1 MRTLHKNPGLG
12 PLTRILLRAPAIL
25 LSPPVFWVAGTLW
38 LALASPLPAAAQEQ
52 KITKAWAIAE
62 FGEPLY
68 DETMAHWPYA
78 NPDAPKG
85 GAITLSTFGSFD
97 TLNPLILKGE
107 FPSSIGLTFDS
118 LMAPSA
124 DELVSSYGLI
134 AEYVEYPD
142 DISWA
147 VFTIRPEARYH
158 DGVPITAGDFVFAF
172 DVIREHGRPF
182 LRSFYEDI
190 ESAEAVSDS
199 QIKYT
204 FKTRNRMK
212 PLAIVAGSTPLPR
225 HYWADK
231 DVSKTTLEPPLESG
245 PYKITAV
252 DPGRSITYTRVE
264 DYWAADLPIK
274 RGVHNFDEIVYEY
287 YRDNTVEFEA
297 FKAGQADFRTEGRVQ
312 RWKTGYDFPE
322 VKNGKVILRTEP
334 DENPRG
340 IGGLFMNLRR
350 EKFQDI
356 RVREAIG
363 LLYDFEAI
371 QRTLLY
377 GEFTR
382 IKSYFPNSDFG
393 ASGPPTPEEIAILKP
408 YADQLPPEVMTKA
421 FEPPKTDGS
430 GQIRQNLRQALRL
443 FKAAGYEVR
452 AGKMY
457 NAQTGEQLSIE
468 IITASPE
475 TVRLAAPFVENL
487 KRAGIDAS
495 IRLVETSQWRII
507 GDDFTFDILA
517 LRLNFFPPPGT
528 ELRSYYGSAAADLRG
543 SANIMGIKNP
553 VADELIEQIISAKDL
568 ETLKATTRAL
578 DRVLLWNYFLVPAYY
593 PDETWVAYW
602 DKFGYPE
609 RRPRYS
615 VGFPA
620 TWWIDETRAEALNR

>member
-1 MRTLHKNPGLG
+1 MRTPRKSLG
-12 PLTRILLRAPAIL
+12 FGPHAWSLFKSPAMHLSATAPWLA
-25 LSPPVFWVAGTLW
+25 AALW
-38 LALASPLPAAAQEQ
+38 LALAPPPAAAQEQ
-52 KITKAWAIAE
+52 KITKSWAIAE

-85 GAITLSTFGSFD
+85 GRIVLSAFGSFD

-107 FPSSIGLTFDS
+107 FPPSIGLTFDS
-118 LMAPSA
+118 LMTSSA

-134 AEYVEYPD
+134 AESVEYPE

-147 VFTIRPEARYH
+147 IFTIRPEARYH
-158 DGVPITAGDFVFAF
+158 DGTPITAGDFVFSF
-172 DVIREHGRPF
+172 NVIRENGRPF

-190 ESAEAVSDS
+190 ESAEALSDR

-204 FKTRNRMK
+204 FKTRHRMK
-212 PLAIVAGSTPLPR
+212 PLAIVAGSSPLPR

-231 DVSKTTLEPPLESG
+231 DVTKTTLEPPLESG
-245 PYKITAV
+245 PYRITAV

-264 DYWAADLPIK
+264 DYWAAELPVN
-274 RGVHNFDEIVYEY
+274 RGLNNFDEIVYEY
-287 YRDNTVEFEA
+287 YRDDTVQFEA
-297 FKAGQADFRTEGRVQ
+297 FKAGQIDFRTENRVQ
-312 RWKTGYDFPE
+312 RWKTGYNFPE
-322 VKNGKVILRTEP
+322 IENGKVIARAEP

-356 RVREAIG
+356 RVRQAIN

-393 ASGPPTPEEIAILKP
+393 ASGPPTAKEIAVLKP
-408 YADQLPPEVMTKA
+408 YANQLPPGAMTEA

-430 GQIRQNLRQALRL
+430 GQIRQNLRQALQL
-443 FKAAGYEVR
+443 FKSAGYDIR
-452 AGKMY
+452 GGKMID
-457 NAQTGEQLSIE
+457 AASGEQLSIE

-475 TVRLAAPFVENL
+475 TVRLTTPYVENL
-487 KRAGIDAS
+487 KRVGINAS
-495 IRLVETSQWRII
+495 VRLVEPSQWRVI
-507 GDDFTFDILA
+507 GDEFTFDILA

-528 ELRSYYGSAAADLRG
+528 ELRSYFGSAAADLRG
-543 SANIMGIKNP
+543 SANIMGIKSP
-553 VADELIEQIISAKDL
+553 VADELIEQIISAEDL

-578 DRVLLWNYFLVPAYY
+578 DRVLLWNYFVVPSYY
-593 PDETWVAYW
+593 PDETWIAYW

-609 RRPRYS
+609 KRPRYS
-615 VGFPA
+615 VGFPE
-620 TWWIDETRAEALNR
+620 TWWIDEERAKALER

>member
-1 MRTLHKNPGLG
+1 MRTLPNSLAVRLARAGIPTLKSY
-12 PLTRILLRAPAIL
+12 LTPA
-25 LSPPVFWVAGTLW
+25 FWVAWAIGFGI
-38 LALASPLPAAAQEQ
+38 ASPLSAPARAAEV
-52 KITKAWAIAE
+52 TKTWAIAE

-68 DETMAHWPYA
+68 DETMQHWPYA

-85 GAITLSTFGSFD
+85 GRIVLSAFGSFD

-107 FPSSIGLTFDS
+107 FPSSIGLTFDG
-118 LMAPSA
+118 LMTPSA

-134 AEYVEYPD
+134 AESVEYPED
-142 DISWA
+142 VSWA

-158 DGVPITAGDFVFAF
+158 DGTPITAGDFVFAF

-190 ESAEAVSDS
+190 ERAEAISDR
-199 QIKYT
+199 QIKYH

-212 PLAIVAGSTPLPR
+212 PLAIIAGSSPLPR
-225 HYWADK
+225 HYWAGK
-231 DVSKTTLEPPLESG
+231 DVAKTTLEPPLASG
-245 PYKITAV
+245 AYTITAV
-252 DPGRSITYTRVE
+252 DPGRSITYTRVK
-264 DYWAADLPIK
+264 DYWAADLPVN
-274 RGVHNFDEIVYEY
+274 RGLNNFDEIVYEY
-287 YRDNTVEFEA
+287 YRDDTVEFEA
-297 FKAGQADFRTEGRVQ
+297 FKAGQADFRSENRVQ
-312 RWKTGYDFPE
+312 RWKTGYGFPE
-322 VKNGKVILRTEP
+322 VEKGNVITRTVP

-356 RVREAIG
+356 RVRQAIG

-371 QRTLLY
+371 QRALLY
-377 GEFTR
+377 GEYTR

-393 ASGPPTPEEIAILKP
+393 ASGPPTAEEIAILKP
-408 YADQLPPEVMTKA
+408 YADQSPPEVMTKA

-430 GQIRQNLRQALRL
+430 GQNRQNLRQALRL

-452 AGKMY
+452 GGKMIH
-457 NAQTGEQLSIE
+457 AQTDEQLSIE
-468 IITASPE
+468 IVTASPE
-475 TVRLAAPFVENL
+475 TVRLTTPYVENL
-487 KRAGIDAS
+487 RRAGLDAS
-495 IRLVETSQWRII
+495 VRLVETSQWRVI

-543 SANIMGIKNP
+543 SANIMGIKNS

-578 DRVLLWNYFLVPAYY
+578 DRVLLWNYYLVPQYY
-593 PDETWVAYW
+593 PDENWIAYW

-609 RRPRYS
+609 RKPRYS

-620 TWWIDETRAEALNR
+620 TWWIDETRAKALNR